1 MGLIGLKF
9 CGGCNPVIDRA
20 ALVREIGKLLPAG
33 WKLVTERQAV
43 PWEKAML
50 VCGCPVACANRPEV
64 KDLAEEW
71 VLISG
76 PMIDL
81 KMVPEK
87 EMAAVVVRKIC
98 QGSQNNID

>member
-1 MGLIGLKF
+1 MNLTGLKY

-20 ALVREIGKLLPAG
+20 ALVREIEKLLPAG
-33 WKLVTERQAV
+33 WKLVTERQAD
-43 PWEKAML
+43 PWEMALL

-64 KDLAEEW
+64 KGLAKEW

-81 KMVPEK
+81 KIVPEE
-87 EMAAVVVRKIC
+87 EMAAVVVRKI
-98 QGSQNNID
+98 QR

>member
-1 MGLIGLKF
+1 LNLVGLKY

-20 ALVREIGKLLPAG
+20 ALVQEIERLLPAG
-33 WKLVTERQAV
+33 WKLVTEGQAG
-43 PWEKAML
+43 PWERALL

-64 KDLAEEW
+64 KGLAGQW

-81 KMVPEK
+81 ERVPEE
-87 EMAAVVVRKIC
+87 EMATMVVGKILMI
-98 QGSQNNID
+98 S